1 MSGKWE
7 VLSSQELLRAG
18 FFRLRTDRCKLPDE
32 RIMPH
37 YYVMEFSD
45 WANIVALTDDNQMIL
60 VRQYRHATE
69 EIHLEIPGGGVD
81 PRLKET
87 PQQAA
92 ARELLEETG
101 YTSENIRFVAKHR
114 PNPAMQN
121 NFMHTFIATG
131 CRKTHDPKPDAFEDI
146 EVITMPIPEVMDR
159 VMAGE
164 INHSIVV
171 ASLLYALPVLGFS
184 VPR

>member
-1 MSGKWE
+1 MQGKWE

-18 FFRLRTDRCKLPDE
+18 FFRLRTDRCKLPDN

-37 YYVMEFSD
+37 YYVMEFND

-60 VRQYRHATE
+60 VRQYRHAAD
-69 EIHLEIPGGGVD
+69 EITLEIPGGGVD
-81 PRLKET
+81 VKKAET
-87 PQQAA
+87 PEQAA
-92 ARELLEETG
+92 IRELLEETG
-101 YTSENIRFVAKHR
+101 YAAENVRLVAKHR

-131 CRKTHDPKPDAFEDI
+131 CRRVQAPTPDPYEDI
-146 EVITMPIPEVMDR
+146 EVLTLPIPQVMEK

-164 INHSIVV
+164 INHTIVV

-184 VPR
+184 IPR

>member
-1 MSGKWE
+1 MPGKWE

-18 FFRLRTDRCKLPDE
+18 FFRLRSDRCKLPDE

-37 YYVMEFSD
+37 YYVMEFND

-60 VRQYRHATE
+60 VRQYRHAADE
-69 EIHLEIPGGGVD
+69 VHLEIPGGGVD
-81 PRLKET
+81 LRKNET

-92 ARELLEETG
+92 VRELLEETG
-101 YTSENIRFVAKHR
+101 YSAENVRLVAKHR

-121 NFMHTFIATG
+121 NYMHTFIATG
-131 CRKTHDPKPDAFEDI
+131 CRRVQAPTPDAFEDI
-146 EVITMPIPEVMDR
+146 EVLTMPIPEVMER

-164 INHSIVV
+164 INHTIVV
-171 ASLLYALPVLGFS
+171 ASLLYALPILGFS
-184 VPR
+184 IPR